1 VAYRT
6 DQDFLRACCS
16 VDPAFSDFDS
26 DLVMNEVL
34 RAGSQPI
41 GYLELKQSANP
52 ALYTTLYRAMTS
64 PDFQLVV
71 CYCSIFDECWK
82 DDLTKLS
89 LKPPRVASCEQ
100 PKVPFDQG
108 LLGKEPRAS

>member
-1 VAYRT
+1 
-6 DQDFLRACCS
+6 
-16 VDPAFSDFDS
+16 
-26 DLVMNEVL
+26 MNEVM
-34 RAGSQPI
+34 RAGDNF
-41 GYLELKQSANP
+41 GYLELKKSADP
-52 ALYTTLYRAMTS
+52 ALYDTLYRAMLS

-89 LKPPRVASCEQ
+89 LKPPHVKTCEA

-108 LLGKEPRAS
+108 LLGRRT